1 MGKFD
6 LQLLDCTLRDGGYVN
21 DWKWGFQC
29 AREIINSLARAGVE
43 VVEVGFLRNV
53 EEYNQDISVCNHIE
67 ELNRLLPENSMKT
80 PCFQQWQCEVIMILK
95 N

>member
-1 MGKFD
+1 MIGS
-6 LQLLDCTLRDGGYVN
+6 G
-21 DWKWGFQC
+21 GFQC